1 MLLVVLPVAQPSFR
15 ADWSGGGA
23 ARCRST
29 TITQPGE
36 AGSGRTGGEP
46 AAAHFRCSHN
56 AVRRMVAAP
65 AEQLEVT
72 RYFGLQ
78 SMDLAVVAVGE
89 VQNVLSAMRKNL
101 ECPICLDVVKEPVST
116 KCDHIFCRFCMYK
129 LLSKKKN
136 GVVQCP
142 LCKAEV
148 TKRSL
153 KENSR
158 FKQLIEGLLEAIHA
172 FELDTGVKFLNS
184 HHLPKSST
192 EATTAKLP
200 CNESSV
206 IQSKGFRNRKRSA
219 KENEQENC
227 SLGANV
233 DAQRTDTSVKRRSL
247 RNRNQKCDFEKGV
260 LIELG
265 TDSSEELCK
274 QAGNTGLGNKEVVQI
289 SSQEKQEEPKS
300 PEKGNEYSCNTRPTE
315 LRAKEI
321 ILPNA
326 IGESDFSKEAL
337 SKKSTQNVTEHAN
350 PDEVN
355 EMECQ
360 SSPLNILATDLL
372 TERCDRIDNASPL
385 KNGDTSFPK
394 NAEEMDAEQTQCSNK
409 SQEFDLEDSSENR
422 PDKSKEIDDDVQNV
436 EDVEMCESQNDSE
449 KESPLEKLLQPETPH
464 CPTLHQV
471 SRKRLKRSIQKVNEW
486 FSKSNEIL
494 SSNSSHDDPAEASDV
509 SGEGDAL
516 SDKDSCISE
525 KTSPVLGFMETT
537 VSEGNKRWSKQKTD
551 SIKDKIFGKTYKRE
565 RKSNPPIILR
575 EIPTTKKEDVP
586 AVQECLNNSRK
597 DSLKRKRKA
606 VRHLQ
611 PEDFIKKK
619 DLEEAG
625 GCPQSVNSCLGDAEK
640 KKCDESSAV
649 KEDPLHEKT
658 KGSMLAEFEEGE
670 SMLKNATEKVTCEH
684 FEGELELNN
693 SDQKSTKNTSSAAK
707 RCRRSTRTMCTLQLV
722 VDKNSGSP
730 DPAETLIESYPSS
743 EEPRNVD
750 SEQRQVR
757 RSRRLQLL
765 SEEMTKETAK
775 RVVIKEASKCDS
787 DQEGSVFG
795 VEKTVLVHDS
805 ECKDL
810 CEQQDVLSCKPLTNL
825 ESADLEANAIQISP
839 KNSSET
845 AETGKSLLNP
855 APSQQ
860 HSSLNSSSPKAGS
873 QEGEMLGNPFLL
885 QSPSKTVV
893 QTASHLPEGK
903 RAESCITLPEDKE
916 HCTQNGPEGLR
927 TEKSPMAK
935 NVSELTK
942 ESEDSELDTQYLRNI
957 FRNSKRLSFSLYP
970 TPRKARE
977 VDDVASEK
985 LKISCADQVGK
996 RHGKYLNT
1004 ENLQEEKT
1012 AENLSNL
1019 CEKEKM
1025 NSESACASPVSC
1037 AVSNAECVLSA
1048 DCQDVSQVAHQ
1059 GNLMTPVRMGAAR
1072 SEGENRPQ
1080 KGEQGSEK
1088 TASTDVGAERA
1099 LRQNPIKCSRSQS
1112 DQSNT
1117 EEHVFQRTDLNTV
1130 SETCF
1135 SSESNQVEK
1144 ADFVDSEGP
1153 VLCFHPGSM
1162 ACPTACQQRSA
1173 ELNCKDTEKR
1183 SSKRRRVKGDEEQ
1196 ATQTA
1201 SRGVPEC
1208 LVAET
1213 LEEPF
1218 KGSGDCTDTSETPDG
1233 LMCSDDD
1240 SEENVSF
1247 CEAQRKDNSAVF
1259 VKSDLVK
1266 ERNNGGVSPKPG
1278 SKGVQRSR
1286 RRAQKLQSSSEES
1299 SEDEDLPCFQA
1310 LIFGKSVSTPLQTNK
1325 QATSA
1330 VGSSGDPNALPQ
1342 GCEDNNVQKTPDA
1355 ALSNGC
1361 ASPSQESECSV
1372 NLFSSQSNVS
1382 EESADGAQEPKK
1394 PLLQAHASKQPS
1406 NVSESKETLQSC
1418 TGGRKRRK
1426 TNSKDECQ
1434 EDPNQGTNLGEASG
1448 YDSET
1453 SHVEDSC
1460 GPFSQGEILST
1471 QQKNAMQNN
1480 LKKLQQEMAALE
1492 AVLQQHESQDSE
1504 LLPVCMELPCPRSE
1518 GTLAVEQMRQR
1529 GAESTSEGNHKCS
1542 TSKGFSGDD
1551 VHVIPSDSSNSKVN
1565 EIERSPEL
1573 LYPSLKSSWSKRP
1586 DLEEDLQHDSVVENK
1601 APQET
1606 KPVQEAVQ
1614 EYSQS
1619 EEENADEESGTKLN
1633 KASVLNDLCGNVT
1646 RNPNASSSFV
1656 KPPHLQTAEATNSSA
1671 VAQNDN
1677 KSHSQGCKLK
1687 RSVCFPTSVLH
1698 SAAGKENATSPV
1710 VATRKKMSIVA
1721 SGLNQSEHMVVQKFA
1736 RKTQSTFSNHI
1747 SDGTTHVIMKTDKE
1761 LVCERTLKY
1770 FLGIAGRKWVVSYQW
1785 VIQSFKE
1792 GTILDEENFEVRGD
1806 VINGRDHQGPKR
1818 ARQSLTEKIF
1828 KDFEICCYGPFTDM
1842 TTGHLEWMVELCG
1855 ASVVKQ
1861 LHLFTHKK
1869 NSTAV
1874 VVVQPD
1880 AWMEGTSSH
1889 AIQQKNNV
1897 AVVTRE
1903 WVLDSVACYKCQELD
1918 AYLVS

>member
-1 MLLVVLPVAQPSFR
+1 
-15 ADWSGGGA
+15 
-23 ARCRST
+23 
-29 TITQPGE
+29 
-36 AGSGRTGGEP
+36 
-46 AAAHFRCSHN
+46 
-56 AVRRMVAAP
+56 
-65 AEQLEVT
+65 
-72 RYFGLQ
+72 
-78 SMDLAVVAVGE
+78 MDLAVAAAGE
-89 VQNVLSAMRKNL
+89 VQSVLSAMQKNL

-129 LLSKKKN
+129 LLSKKKK

-142 LCKAEV
+142 LCKTEV

-153 KENSR
+153 TENSR

-192 EATTAKLP
+192 EATAAKLP

-227 SLGANV
+227 TSGANV
-233 DAQRTDTSVKRRSL
+233 DAQRTDISVKRCSL
-247 RNRNQKCDFEKGV
+247 RNQNQKRDFEKGV
-260 LIELG
+260 FIELG

-274 QAGNTGLGNKEVVQI
+274 QAGNTGLGSKEVVQI
-289 SSQEKQEEPKS
+289 SSQEKLEEPKS
-300 PEKGNEYSCNTRPTE
+300 PEEGNEYSCNTIPTK

-321 ILPNA
+321 ILPNV
-326 IGESDFSKEAL
+326 IGETDFSKEAL
-337 SKKSTQNVTEHAN
+337 SKKSTQNITEHAN
-350 PDEVN
+350 PDQVN

-360 SSPLNILATDLL
+360 SSPLNILAPDLL
-372 TERCDRIDNASPL
+372 TERCDRTDNASPL
-385 KNGDTSFPK
+385 KNGDTSFSK

-409 SQEFDLEDSSENR
+409 SQEFDLEDSSENGLG
-422 PDKSKEIDDDVQNV
+422 KSKEIDAVVQSV
-436 EDVEMCESQNDSE
+436 EDVEMCASENDSE
-449 KESPLEKLLQPETPH
+449 KESPLEKLLLPETPH

-525 KTSPVLGFMETT
+525 KTSPVVGFMETT
-537 VSEGNKRWSKQKTD
+537 VSEGNKRWSKEKTD
-551 SIKDKIFGKTYKRE
+551 SIEDKIFGKTYKRE

-575 EIPTTKKEDVP
+575 EILPTTKKEDVP
-586 AVQECLNNSRK
+586 PVQECLNNSRK
-597 DSLKRKRKA
+597 DSLKRKRKS

-619 DLEEAG
+619 DVEEAG
-625 GCPQSVNSCLGDAEK
+625 GCPQSVHSCLGDAEK

-649 KEDPLHEKT
+649 KENPLPEKR
-658 KGSMLAEFEEGE
+658 KGSTIAEFEEGG
-670 SMLKNATEKVTCEH
+670 STSKNATEKVTCEH
-684 FEGELELNN
+684 SGELELNN
-693 SDQKSTKNTSSAAK
+693 SDQKSTKNPSSAAK
-707 RCRRSTRTMCTLQLV
+707 RCRRSTRTMCALQLV
-722 VDKNSGSP
+722 VDKNSASP

-743 EEPRNVD
+743 EEPRNAD

-765 SEEMTKETAK
+765 SEETRKETAK
-775 RVVIKEASKCDS
+775 RVVIKEASKYDS
-787 DQEGSVFG
+787 DQEGPVFG
-795 VEKTVLVHDS
+795 VEKTVLVRDS
-805 ECKDL
+805 EYKDL
-810 CEQQDVLSCKPLTNL
+810 CDQQDISSWKPLTNL
-825 ESADLEANAIQISP
+825 ESADQEANAIHISP
-839 KNSSET
+839 KKSSET
-845 AETGKSLLNP
+845 AETGNSLFNP
-855 APSQQ
+855 APSRQ
-860 HSSLNSSSPKAGS
+860 HSDLNSSSPKAGS
-873 QEGEMLGNPFLL
+873 QEGEVLGNPFLH

-903 RAESCITLPEDKE
+903 RAESCPTLPQDKE
-916 HCTQNGPEGLR
+916 HCTQNVAEGLR

-970 TPRKARE
+970 ASRKACE
-977 VDDVASEK
+977 IDDVASEK
-985 LKISCADQVGK
+985 LKMSYADQVEK
-996 RHGKYLNT
+996 RHGKYINT
-1004 ENLQEEKT
+1004 ENLHEEKT
-1012 AENLSNL
+1012 AEKLSNV

-1025 NSESACASPVSC
+1025 KNGESACASPVTC
-1037 AVSNAECVLSA
+1037 TVSNAECVRSG
-1048 DCQDVSQVAHQ
+1048 DCQDVSQVAKQ
-1059 GNLMTPVRMGAAR
+1059 GNLMTPVRMGAA
-1072 SEGENRPQ
+1072 SKEGKNRPQ

-1088 TASTDVGAERA
+1088 TASTDVGAESA
-1099 LRQNPIKCSRSQS
+1099 LRQNSVKSSRSQS
-1112 DQSNT
+1112 VQSNT

-1135 SSESNQVEK
+1135 SSESDQAEK
-1144 ADFVDSEGP
+1144 AKLVDSEGP
-1153 VLCFHPGSM
+1153 VLCFQPRSM
-1162 ACPTACQQRSA
+1162 ACPTACHQRSA
-1173 ELNCKDTEKR
+1173 EFNYKDTEKR
-1183 SSKRRRVKGDEEQ
+1183 RSKRRRLKGDEEP
-1196 ATQTA
+1196 ASQTA
-1201 SRGVPEC
+1201 STGVPEC

-1213 LEEPF
+1213 LEESF
-1218 KGSGDCTDTSETPDG
+1218 KGFGDCTDTSETPDG
-1233 LMCSDDD
+1233 LMCSEDD

-1247 CEAQRKDNSAVF
+1247 CEARRKDRSAVF
-1259 VKSDLVK
+1259 AKSDLVK
-1266 ERNNGGVSPKPG
+1266 EQGHRGVSSKPQSTG
-1278 SKGVQRSR
+1278 IQRAR

-1310 LIFGKSVSTPLQTNK
+1310 LIFGKSASTPLQTNK
-1325 QATSA
+1325 QAMSV
-1330 VGSSGDPNALPQ
+1330 VGSSGNPNALSR
-1342 GCEDNNVQKTPDA
+1342 GGSGEDNVQKTPEA

-1382 EESADGAQEPKK
+1382 EESADGAQELKK
-1394 PLLQAHASKQPS
+1394 PLLQVHPSKQQS
-1406 NVSESKETLQSC
+1406 NVSESKETLPSC
-1418 TGGRKRRK
+1418 TGGLKRRK

-1434 EDPNQGTNLGEASG
+1434 EDPNIGEASG
-1448 YDSET
+1448 YDTET
-1453 SHVEDSC
+1453 SRVEDSC

-1492 AVLQQHESQDSE
+1492 AVLQEHGSQDSE
-1504 LLPVCMELPCPRSE
+1504 LLPMCRELLGPRSE
-1518 GTLAVEQMRQR
+1518 RILAVEQTRQR
-1529 GAESTSEGNHKCS
+1529 GAESTSEGGFENHKCS
-1542 TSKGFSGDD
+1542 TSKGFSADD
-1551 VHVIPSDSSNSKVN
+1551 VHVVPSDSSNSEVKEL

-1573 LYPSLKSSWSKRP
+1573 LYPSLKSSWSKRS
-1586 DLEEDLQHDSVVENK
+1586 DLEEDLRHDSVMENK

-1614 EYSQS
+1614 EHSQS
-1619 EEENADEESGTKLN
+1619 EEENADEKSGTKLN
-1633 KASVLNDLCGNVT
+1633 EASVLNDLCGNVT
-1646 RNPNASSSFV
+1646 RSPNASSSFV

-1671 VAQNDN
+1671 VAQDDN
-1677 KSHSQGCKLK
+1677 KSRSQGCKLK

-1698 SAAGKENATSPV
+1698 NAAGKENATNPV
-1710 VATRKKMSIVA
+1710 VTNRKKMSIVA

-1747 SDGTTHVIMKTDKE
+1747 TDGTTHVIMKTDKE

-1785 VIQSFKE
+1785 VVQSFKE
-1792 GTILDEENFEVRGD
+1792 GMILDEENFEVRGD
-1806 VINGRDHQGPKR
+1806 VINGRNHQGPKR

-1842 TTGHLEWMVELCG
+1842 TT
-1855 ASVVKQ
+1855 
-1861 LHLFTHKK
+1861 
-1869 NSTAV
+1869 
-1874 VVVQPD
+1874 
-1880 AWMEGTSSH
+1880 

-1918 AYLVS
+1918 AYLNSFNVSEATAAAAAAPGSTCVAAAG

>member
-1 MLLVVLPVAQPSFR
+1 MAFLGPRDAVGEC
-15 ADWSGGGA
+15 DWLFG
-23 ARCRST
+23 
-29 TITQPGE
+29 
-36 AGSGRTGGEP
+36 
-46 AAAHFRCSHN
+46 
-56 AVRRMVAAP
+56 
-65 AEQLEVT
+65 
-72 RYFGLQ
+72 YFGPR

-89 VQNVLSAMRKNL
+89 VQNVLLAMQKNL

-129 LLSKKKN
+129 LLSRKKK

-142 LCKAEV
+142 LCKTEV
-148 TKRSL
+148 TKRGL
-153 KENSR
+153 TENSR

-206 IQSKGFRNRKRSA
+206 IHSKGFRNRKRSA

-227 SLGANV
+227 TLGANV
-233 DAQRTDTSVKRRSL
+233 DAQRTDTSVKRCSL
-247 RNRNQKCDFEKGV
+247 RNRKQKCDFEKGV
-260 LIELG
+260 FIELG

-274 QAGNTGLGNKEVVQI
+274 QAGSTGVGNKEVVQI
-289 SSQEKQEEPKS
+289 SSQEKLEVPKS
-300 PEKGNEYSCNTRPTE
+300 PEKGNEYSCDTRPTE
-315 LRAKEI
+315 PRAKEI
-321 ILPNA
+321 ILPNV

-350 PDEVN
+350 PDQVN

-385 KNGDTSFPK
+385 KNGDTSFSK
-394 NAEEMDAEQTQCSNK
+394 NAEEMDAEQTQCGNK

-422 PDKSKEIDDDVQNV
+422 PDKSKEIDAVVQSV
-436 EDVEMCESQNDSE
+436 EDVEMCESENDSK

-525 KTSPVLGFMETT
+525 KTSPVVGFMETT
-537 VSEGNKRWSKQKTD
+537 VSEGNRRWSKEKTD
-551 SIKDKIFGKTYKRE
+551 SIKDKIFGKTYERE
-565 RKSNPPIILR
+565 RKSNPPIIMK
-575 EIPTTKKEDVP
+575 EILPTTKKEDVP

-606 VRHLQ
+606 ARHLQ

-619 DLEEAG
+619 DVEEAG
-625 GCPQSVNSCLGDAEK
+625 GCPQNVNLCLGDAEK

-649 KEDPLHEKT
+649 KENPPPEKRKSST
-658 KGSMLAEFEEGE
+658 LAEFEGG
-670 SMLKNATEKVTCEH
+670 SMSKNATEKVTCEH
-684 FEGELELNN
+684 SNGELELNN

-707 RCRRSTRTMCTLQLV
+707 RCRRSTRTMCALQLV

-775 RVVIKEASKCDS
+775 RVVMKEASKCDS
-787 DQEGSVFG
+787 DREGSVFG
-795 VEKTVLVHDS
+795 VEKTALVRDS

-810 CEQQDVLSCKPLTNL
+810 CEQQGILSCKPLTNL
-825 ESADLEANAIQISP
+825 ESADMEANAVQISP
-839 KNSSET
+839 ENSSET
-845 AETGKSLLNP
+845 TETGKSLFNP
-855 APSQQ
+855 APSHQ
-860 HSSLNSSSPKAGS
+860 HSNLNSSSPKAGS
-873 QEGEMLGNPFLL
+873 QEGEMLGNHFRL

-903 RAESCITLPEDKE
+903 RAEPCTTLPQDKE
-916 HCTQNGPEGLR
+916 RCTQNVPEGLG

-935 NVSELTK
+935 NVSEPTK

-970 TPRKARE
+970 TPRKACE
-977 VDDVASEK
+977 VDGVASEK
-985 LKISCADQVGK
+985 LKISCAAQVEK

-1004 ENLQEEKT
+1004 ENLHEEKT
-1012 AENLSNL
+1012 AENLSDV
-1019 CEKEKM
+1019 CEREKM
-1025 NSESACASPVSC
+1025 KSYESACASPVSC
-1037 AVSNAECVLSA
+1037 TVSNAECARSG
-1048 DCQDVSQVAHQ
+1048 DCQDVSQVANR

-1072 SEGENRPQ
+1072 SEGKNRPQ
-1080 KGEQGSEK
+1080 KGERRSEK
-1088 TASTDVGAERA
+1088 TASTDVGVESA
-1099 LRQNPIKCSRSQS
+1099 LRRNPIKSSRSQS

-1117 EEHVFQRTDLNTV
+1117 EEHIFQRTDLNTV

-1135 SSESNQVEK
+1135 SSESDQAEK
-1144 ADFVDSEGP
+1144 AEFVDSEGP
-1153 VLCFHPGSM
+1153 VLCFQPGSM

-1173 ELNCKDTEKR
+1173 EFNCKDTEKR
-1183 SSKRRRVKGDEEQ
+1183 SSKRRQVKGDKEQ
-1196 ATQTA
+1196 STQTA
-1201 SRGVPEC
+1201 SIGVPEC

-1247 CEAQRKDNSAVF
+1247 CEARRKDSSAVF

-1266 ERNNGGVSPKPG
+1266 ERNSGGG
-1278 SKGVQRSR
+1278 SSKLRSTRIRRSR

-1299 SEDEDLPCFQA
+1299 SEDDDLPCFQA
-1310 LIFGKSVSTPLQTNK
+1310 LMFGKSVSTPLQTNK
-1325 QATSA
+1325 QTTSA
-1330 VGSSGDPNALPQ
+1330 VGSSGNPSALPR
-1342 GCEDNNVQKTPDA
+1342 GGSHEDNNVQKTPDA

-1382 EESADGAQEPKK
+1382 EESADGAQELKK
-1394 PLLQAHASKQPS
+1394 PLLQVHASKQPS
-1406 NVSESKETLQSC
+1406 NVSESKESLQSC
-1418 TGGRKRRK
+1418 TGGLKRRK

-1453 SHVEDSC
+1453 SHVGDSC

-1492 AVLQQHESQDSE
+1492 AVLQQHGSQDSE
-1504 LLPVCMELPCPRSE
+1504 LLPSF
-1518 GTLAVEQMRQR
+1518 AVEQMRQR
-1529 GAESTSEGNHKCS
+1529 GAESTSEGNFANHKCS
-1542 TSKGFSGDD
+1542 TSTGFSADD
-1551 VHVIPSDSSNSKVN
+1551 VHVTPSDSSNSEVK
-1565 EIERSPEL
+1565 ELGIERSPEQP
-1573 LYPSLKSSWSKRP
+1573 YASLKSVRSKRL
-1586 DLEEDLQHDSVVENK
+1586 DLEEDLQRDSVMENK

-1619 EEENADEESGTKLN
+1619 EEENADEKSGTKLN

-1646 RNPNASSSFV
+1646 RSPNASSSFV

-1671 VAQNDN
+1671 LAQNDD
-1677 KSHSQGCKLK
+1677 KSRSQGCKLK

-1698 SAAGKENATSPV
+1698 NAAGKENATSPV
-1710 VATRKKMSIVA
+1710 VTNRKKMSIVA
-1721 SGLNQSEHMVVQKFA
+1721 SGLNQTEHMVVQKFA
-1736 RKTQSTFSNHI
+1736 RKSQSTFSNHI
-1747 SDGTTHVIMKTDKE
+1747 TDGTTHVIMKTDKE

-1792 GTILDEENFEVRGD
+1792 GMILDEENFEVRGD
-1806 VINGRDHQGPKR
+1806 VINGRNHQGPKR

-1861 LHLFTHKK
+1861 LHLFTHKT

-1880 AWMEGTSSH
+1880 AWMEGTSYK

-1903 WVLDSVACYKCQELD
+1903 WVLDSVACYECQELD